1 MLISMTYQLIFF
13 LPNKLVSFVGVKVA
27 VWCAAGVCFG
37 IFKGRFFL
45 VKEPYAQRHWKD
57 SEVSGKMTS
66 NLRFKFMPFFSLCTR
81 ALLLCCVQLLVSE
94 SAAALN
100 TEERLGK

>member
-1 MLISMTYQLIFF
+1 M
-13 LPNKLVSFVGVKVA
+13 SFGEAKVA

-45 VKEPYAQRHWKD
+45 VREPYAQRHWKD

-66 NLRFKFMPFFSLCTR
+66 NLRFKCMPFFSLCTR
-81 ALLLCCVQLLVSE
+81 ALTFLWILLCCVQLLVSE